1 MGGIG
6 EGFIQWSQRKEGW
19 TDTIIIPNIQ
29 QGPGITFTYL
39 HFFLQFWRNRR
50 YCHPTVPVNTI
61 NSL

>member
-39 HFFLQFWRNRR
+39 HFFSSVLEE
-50 YCHPTVPVNTI
+50 
-61 NSL
+61 